1 MTGLQ
6 VLELLALLIALI
18 AISCLVFAR
27 LDRKPSTTPSEK
39 DTA

>member
-18 AISCLVFAR
+18 AISCLVFAW
-27 LDRKPSTTPSEK
+27 LDRKSATKPSEK